1 MWLTRSLGI
10 ALHPTSL
17 PGGRLGRE
25 AFAFVDWLA
34 AAGARWWQVL
44 PLNPPDE
51 HGSPYASASAFAAW
65 PGLLADPDAGVAP
78 SEVRA
83 FEQRHRYWISD
94 WADYAGGD
102 AVAEQVRFDREWS
115 ELRAY
120 AAGRGVRIIG
130 DVPIYVAAGSCDHM
144 THPGIFL
151 PGTSVAGAPP
161 DALNARGQKWG
172 NPLYDWDALA
182 REGYRWWI
190 ERLRRALGLV
200 DVLRLDHFR
209 GFAAYWTVPTT
220 GRDARAGRWTRG
232 PGAAVFRA
240 AEAELGPLPVIAEDL
255 GVITPDVERLR
266 DELGF
271 PGMVVLEWAFGGSAE
286 QSAPARE
293 SSLQPG
299 HVDLDARHR
308 HARRALPGRGLVAS
322 ARDRALLAGRA
333 RTGAGAG
340 CAWPRLRGTHEQ
352 AGRGRGQLV
361 LAARA
366 RAARGRGRRS
376 SARGCARCR
385 PRLTAAR
392 DGARKAGDQ
401 VRSSGSF
408 GATTRRPSRS

>member
-190 ERLRRALGLV
+190 ERLRRC
-200 DVLRLDHFR
+200 
-209 GFAAYWTVPTT
+209 
-220 GRDARAGRWTRG
+220 ARSRRR
-232 PGAAVFRA
+232 P
-240 AEAELGPLPVIAEDL
+240 
-255 GVITPDVERLR
+255 
-266 DELGF
+266 
-271 PGMVVLEWAFGGSAE
+271 
-286 QSAPARE
+286 PAR
-293 SSLQPG
+293 SLPWLRRL
-299 HVDLDARHR
+299 LDGAD
-308 HARRALPGRGLVAS
+308 
-322 ARDRALLAGRA
+322 DRAGRA
-333 RTGAGAG
+333 RRPLDT
-340 CAWPRLRGTHEQ
+340 RSRRRRVQ
-352 AGRGRGQLV
+352 SGRGR
-361 LAARA
+361 ARA
-366 RAARGRGRRS
+366 V
-376 SARGCARCR
+376 C
-385 PRLTAAR
+385 P
-392 DGARKAGDQ
+392 
-401 VRSSGSF
+401 
-408 GATTRRPSRS
+408 